1 MERQRANVPT
11 PFPVSGDVALDQ
23 RLCSLVAN
31 FLREGEGCSV
41 LVLRALDVPGRGRS
55 HQRPPA
61 ALTLSE
67 RLDEVARRVRTVV
80 RSADPVE
87 VETGRAIG
95 VVLPSA
101 DAAGVQSVRRR
112 LTQLLER
119 PDAGYSP
126 IAADEPIELSLGYA
140 TREPVRELSAVS
152 EAASALVR
160 AACAPVM
167 LVSAVVGEP
176 DRPGVGMECLQAG
189 GRSPS
194 PSPSRRGGEP
204 EGSIIPAPRAT
215 GAAKPEGTHPCAGAG
230 GSDDLEGDGQR
241 GATIRAPER
250 MADSVGWREWAG
262 FLSDL
267 ARQVQ
272 RDDGA
277 QSRALRCRADGLG
290 VPYMLALSQQ
300 SDACLGMISPE
311 LARELGAVPIGRERG
326 ILTVAMR
333 DPDDTAAM
341 SRLRL
346 ASGMAIF
353 PVLADRVE
361 LERAL
366 GEMERSSDRTP
377 RGL

>member
-41 LVLRALDVPGRGRS
+41 LVLRALDVPGRGQS

-176 DRPGVGMECLQAG
+176 NRPGVGMECLQAG

-204 EGSIIPAPRAT
+204 ERIHHSSASCHGGGEARGHAPVR
-215 GAAKPEGTHPCAGAG
+215 
-230 GSDDLEGDGQR
+230 R
-241 GATIRAPER
+241 R
-250 MADSVGWREWAG
+250 
-262 FLSDL
+262 
-267 ARQVQ
+267 
-272 RDDGA
+272 
-277 QSRALRCRADGLG
+277 
-290 VPYMLALSQQ
+290 
-300 SDACLGMISPE
+300 
-311 LARELGAVPIGRERG
+311 GRE
-326 ILTVAMR
+326 
-333 DPDDTAAM
+333 
-341 SRLRL
+341 
-346 ASGMAIF
+346 
-353 PVLADRVE
+353 
-361 LERAL
+361 
-366 GEMERSSDRTP
+366 
-377 RGL
+377 